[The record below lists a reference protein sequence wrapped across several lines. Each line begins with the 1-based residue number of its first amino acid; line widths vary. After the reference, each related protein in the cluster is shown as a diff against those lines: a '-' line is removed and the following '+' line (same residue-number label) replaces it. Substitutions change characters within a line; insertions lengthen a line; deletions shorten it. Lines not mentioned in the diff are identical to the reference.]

1 MGSWVSGISVMCF
14 AASYTVSLA
23 LEVSRL
29 WFRSGVRG
37 AIMIGFAIA
46 GMFAH
51 TLFLGYR
58 AYHAPNLPLSSAQD
72 WYLMAAWILA
82 AAYLYF
88 ALNQAKAAIGVFLLP
103 LVLALVG
110 VSQLADTQPFDREPA
125 LQMWRMAHGVFI
137 LLGLVSVAVS
147 FVAGLMYLIQAGRL
161 KRKRLPPQGF
171 RLPSLEWLET
181 LAGRAL
187 WASLSFLGVG
197 LLSGAVLNLVKH
209 FNLVN
214 HHSAS
219 APVSWTNPL
228 ILSSA
233 TMFLLMLGMTLFNVF
248 FRPVDASRKVFYL
261 TVLTFLFLVTAL
273 GLNLLMPHAS
283 TSPTVSQL

>member
-1 MGSWVSGISVMCF
+1 MGSFVSGISVMCF
-14 AASYTVSLA
+14 AASYLVSLA

-46 GMFAH
+46 GLFAH

-110 VSQLADTQPFDREPA
+110 AAQLADTQPFDREPA

-147 FVAGLMYLIQAGRL
+147 FAAGLMYLIQAGRL
-161 KRKRLPPQGF
+161 KRKLLAPQGF

-187 WASLSFLGVG
+187 WASLSFLGIG
-197 LLSGAVLNLVKH
+197 LLSGAVLNFVKH
-209 FNLVN
+209 MNFLQQQG
-214 HHSAS
+214 SS
-219 APVSWTNPL
+219 TPVSWTNPL

-233 TMFLLMLGMTLFNVF
+233 TMFLLMLGLTLFNVF
-248 FRPVDASRKVFYL
+248 FRPVDSSRRVLYL
-261 TVLTFLFLVTAL
+261 TVLTCLFLVMAL

-283 TSPTVSQL
+283 TSPAPIPS